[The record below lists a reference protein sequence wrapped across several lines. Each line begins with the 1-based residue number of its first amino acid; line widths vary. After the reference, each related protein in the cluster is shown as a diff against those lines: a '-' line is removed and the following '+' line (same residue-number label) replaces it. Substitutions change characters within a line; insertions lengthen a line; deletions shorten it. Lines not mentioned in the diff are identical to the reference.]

1 MRPARLQASKVA
13 SQLRIELP
21 ADLLE
26 VAATQ
31 GLRPDVLLSYLRYAQ
46 ARMRRRRRNRRA
58 PCALPSAPLAL
69 PAAWDAARGRTAA
82 TPRAQRA
89 HCARWPQAAARAASQ
104 RIVKPSN
111 YQLRISAALMLCYL
125 THQVG
130 LLASLMAAAPFV
142 RDRMLAD
149 ERFLFKARAALTVAR
164 ARKRA
169 LSRLR
174 CAGGH
179 RGGHRRGAGHVRG
192 AAAAQRQLL
201 GRG

>member
-1 MRPARLQASKVA
+1 MRLYAQASKVA

-31 GLRPDVLLSYLRYAQ
+31 GLRPAVLLSYLRYAQ
-46 ARMRRRRRNRRA
+46 ARMRCCRRNRRA
-58 PCALPSAPLAL
+58 PRALPSAPLAP
-69 PAAWDAARGRTAA
+69 PAAWDAHHGRTAA
-82 TPRAQRA
+82 QPRAQRA
-89 HCARWPQAAARAASQ
+89 HCARRPQAATQAASQ
-104 RIVKPSN
+104 RISN
-111 YQLRISAALMLCYL
+111 PQTTKRKRSGLTLCYP
-125 THQVG
+125 THQAG

-149 ERFLFKARAALTVAR
+149 ERFLFKARAALTLAR
-164 ARKRA
+164 ACKRA

-201 GRG
+201 G